1 MPRSLPRP
9 RVASE
14 YKKYGSMRV
23 LPDGRVRFSAWTLPS
38 LRDLEFLV
46 VPYQTVDDYRP
57 RYVPHDHGIDIRL
70 RCQSLI
76 LLGMHRYRVQSACV
90 AFNLS
95 PEGLR
100 EAVPVLRTAGN
111 GIESWIVPALEYT
124 QGVLFRSKD
133 QNKRALRQIIP
144 ELLESVRA
152 LPVAEPWKRRRRA
165 IQREWEEAIRKN
177 PEEAAA
183 APAPWVLERIQV
195 PSPRKRT
202 RRGTR

>member
-1 MPRSLPRP
+1 MPRALPPP

-23 LPDGRVRFSAWTLPS
+23 LRDGRVRFSAWTFPS

-76 LLGMHRYRVQSACV
+76 LLGLHRHRVQSACV
-90 AFNLS
+90 AFNLL

-100 EAVPVLRTAGN
+100 EAVAVLRRAGN

-124 QGVLFRSKD
+124 QGALFRTDDK
-133 QNKRALRQIIP
+133 NKRALLRIIP
-144 ELLESVRA
+144 ELLESVRD
-152 LPVAEPWKRRRRA
+152 LPVAERWKQERRA
-165 IQREWEEAIRKN
+165 IQRYWEAEIRKRPADVAN
-177 PEEAAA
+177 
-183 APAPWVLERIQV
+183 APAPWVLERIK
-195 PSPRKRT
+195 PLKTFS
-202 RRGTR
+202 